1 MDDHMEN
8 GNIVMTEATLKRAN
22 RPIMQIVNAWGDI
35 AFIIGP

>member
-22 RPIMQIVNAWGDI
+22 RPMQIVNAWGDI